1 MEIAALRAKVEQ
13 SLQGRISSPFAIR
26 SAPETP
32 MASSGIGEIDA
43 LTGGLPR
50 GCVTEV
56 CGEAGAGRSS
66 FLVAVLAVMT
76 RRKEFCA
83 LVDGRSSF
91 DPRGAEAAGVVLE
104 RLLWVRCSNIGETMR
119 GADLLLHGGGFGVV
133 AVDLCDLPVNL
144 VRRIPLNNWFRFR
157 QMVENTPTVCL
168 LMGQQPSAK
177 SCASLVLR
185 LEMRETRWSGEPEGS
200 GAENPQRVL
209 LEGVEIGAEVVM
221 SRLERNAFEKDGGH
235 FAKKAV
241 SQSAAASL
249 TTSFQ
254 TSFQATAEWARHGPR
269 LSKKQGNEGFEQK
282 KQAVQ
287 GVFTAGPQLVSRLEV
302 AKRAANSLR
311 NIGNQG

>member
-32 MASSGIGEIDA
+32 MAASGIGEIDA

-66 FLVAVLAVMT
+66 FLVAMLAAMT

-104 RLLWVRCSNIGETMR
+104 RLLWVRCSNIEETMR

-133 AVDLCDLPVNL
+133 AVDLCDLPANL
-144 VRRIPLNNWFRFR
+144 VRRVPLNNWFRFR

-185 LEMRETRWSGEPEGS
+185 LEMRDTRWRGEPAES

-221 SRLERNAFEKDGGH
+221 SRLERNAFEKDGSH
-235 FAKKAV
+235 FAKKAG
-241 SQSAAASL
+241 SKSAAGAAGRSAWCSFE
-249 TTSFQ
+249 TTL
-254 TSFQATAEWARHGPR
+254 EWARFGSG
-269 LSKKQGNEGFEQK
+269 LEKKREKEEEKQE
-282 KQAVQ
+282 QAVQ
-287 GVFTAGPQLVSRLEV
+287 RVFTTGPRLVSRLEV
-302 AKRAANSLR
+302 AKRAASSLR
-311 NIGNQG
+311 NIGSQG

>member
-91 DPRGAEAAGVVLE
+91 DPRGAAAVGAVQQYRGNHE
-104 RLLWVRCSNIGETMR
+104 RSGFAAAWRRIWSG
-119 GADLLLHGGGFGVV
+119 GGGF
-133 AVDLCDLPVNL
+133 
-144 VRRIPLNNWFRFR
+144 VR
-157 QMVENTPTVCL
+157 
-168 LMGQQPSAK
+168 SA
-177 SCASLVLR
+177 
-185 LEMRETRWSGEPEGS
+185 GES
-200 GAENPQRVL
+200 GAADTAEQLVPVSANGGEHADGMFADGAAAEREVVRV
-209 LEGVEIGAEVVM
+209 IGAEAGDAGDAV
-221 SRLERNAFEKDGGH
+221 ERRAGGKRSGESAEGIAGGSGDGRGGGDEP
-235 FAKKAV
+235 V
-241 SQSAAASL
+241 G
-249 TTSFQ
+249 
-254 TSFQATAEWARHGPR
+254 E
-269 LSKKQGNEGFEQK
+269 EC
-282 KQAVQ
+282 V
-287 GVFTAGPQLVSRLEV
+287 
-302 AKRAANSLR
+302 
-311 NIGNQG
+311 

>member
-13 SLQGRISSPFAIR
+13 SLQGRIASPFAIR

-32 MASSGIGEIDA
+32 MAASGIGEIDA

-56 CGEAGAGRSS
+56 CGEGGAGRSS
-66 FLVAVLAVMT
+66 LVAVLAAMT

-104 RLLWVRCSNIGETMR
+104 RLLWVRCSNIEETMQ

-133 AVDLCDLPVNL
+133 AVDLCDLPLSL
-144 VRRIPLNNWFRFR
+144 VRRVPLNNWFRFR

-168 LMGQQPSAK
+168 LMGQQPCAK
-177 SCASLVLR
+177 SCASLVMR
-185 LEMRETRWSGEPEGS
+185 LEMRGARWSGEPEGS

-249 TTSFQ
+249 TASFQ
-254 TSFQATAEWARHGPR
+254 TMAEWATYGTR
-269 LSKKQGNEGFEQK
+269 LSKKQGNEGFEQEK
-282 KQAVQ
+282 RVVQ
-287 GVFTAGPQLVSRLEV
+287 GFLTTGPQLVSRREV
-302 AKRAANSLR
+302 AKRAQVR
-311 NIGNQG
+311 